1 MPYSVVKRNQ
11 GSTAHL
17 SAHGLK
23 CKLSQY
29 SRGEQPIGFHATVK
43 SSLPVSLIGCGLVKY
58 CDHSW
63 LRSLQ
68 QAHALPALSG
78 NGALKSMTSHRS
90 SVPLSQLYGCPPP
103 RHPQV
108 LHPECCSYNEDVG
121 PHFPSSGSKLRS
133 RKRTDIILWKQAL
146 VLEED
151 RHRVSYLHSPGR
163 SASIFATVSTFLV
176 WSPGILGSSC
186 SPPLPLLR
194 SLPTGPG

>member
-103 RHPQV
+103 ATPKCSIPSAAPTTRMWGHISHP
-108 LHPECCSYNEDVG
+108 LEANSG
-121 PHFPSSGSKLRS
+121 PGRGQTSSSGSKLWS
-133 RKRTDIILWKQAL
+133 WKRTD
-146 VLEED
+146 
-151 RHRVSYLHSPGR
+151 
-163 SASIFATVSTFLV
+163 TVSHTYTHLV
-176 WSPGILGSSC
+176 EVRQYSQL
-186 SPPLPLLR
+186 
-194 SLPTGPG
+194 